1 MQTIIKKQIVFTTI
15 SIVALVFGP
24 IAIQAQ
30 TSGSTGIV
38 LNDVISI
45 DSGAALGNAVD
56 FEYRT
61 AQDYNTAKSKT
72 IENNL
77 VVTSS
82 KYFDVKVKANGN
94 NFVNGSNVIPVNILK
109 IKAVG
114 GGTMV
119 GLFNEITLST
129 KDQKLVWVAI
139 QGAEK
144 SLNIQYSISAEN
156 AARVLLGKPA
166 GTYSQT
172 VTYSTTTL

>member
-1 MQTIIKKQIVFTTI
+1 M
-15 SIVALVFGP
+15 
-24 IAIQAQ
+24 
-30 TSGSTGIV
+30 
-38 LNDVISI
+38 
-45 DSGAALGNAVD
+45 
-56 FEYRT
+56 
-61 AQDYNTAKSKT
+61 
-72 IENNL
+72 

-94 NFVNGSNVIPVNILK
+94 NFVNGSNVIPVNILQ
-109 IKAVG
+109 IKAVD